1 MPMPMPMPM
10 PRMTDVRA
18 MPMLTCSSV
27 TASSEWYQRVLGLRS
42 VHGGDE
48 YDQLT
53 AGEEHGPVVL
63 QLHQRDPHEHAHLAA
78 EGRPLDGNGIAVW
91 FETDE
96 FAAVADRI
104 HASDATVVEDVHV
117 NPLAEHLEVWLRD
130 LDGYLVVVSSPY
142 GDVG

>member
-1 MPMPMPMPM
+1 MRPMPMI
-10 PRMTDVRA
+10 
-18 MPMLTCSSV
+18 TCSSV

-48 YDQLT
+48 YDQLAT
-53 AGEEHGPVVL
+53 DDDGPIVL
-63 QLHQRDPHEHAHLAA
+63 QLHQVDPHEHAHLAT

-91 FETDE
+91 FETDT

-117 NPLAEHLEVWLRD
+117 NPLANHLEVWLRD